1 MAITKQILADLI
13 ILNPKHKDNTVSKL
27 MRLTKDKLLAE
38 CTELGI
44 AIPETAPKK
53 AKKTTT
59 STPRAKKEVDTSTE
73 EKKRLTSRSTK
84 KEDKG
89 DFVTWKKAQRWIK
102 TESGEYEN
110 EKSGEVLP
118 NIDALFGVFANIK

>member
-1 MAITKQILADLI
+1 MAVTKQILADLI

-38 CTELGI
+38 CEVLGI
-44 AIPETAPKK
+44 AIPDSTPK

-59 STPRAKKEVDTSTE
+59 SKPRAKKEVDTSTE

-89 DFVTWKKAQRWIK
+89 DFVSWIKAQRWIK
-102 TESGEYEN
+102 TETGEYAN

-118 NIDALFGVFANIK
+118 NIERVFDIFKSIK